1 MSSIFEKKIEFDGKK
16 YRIPIFKE
24 GFYYIYINIKELE
37 VLETKKETKFH
48 KSPHLYSERDLNPHG
63 RNGHWILSPTCLPIP
78 PSELDYE
85 RKTGFEPATLT
96 LAR

>member
-1 MSSIFEKKIEFDGKK
+1 MSILQSYENKNERQSYDYLPLK
-16 YRIPIFKE
+16 YS
-24 GFYYIYINIKELE
+24 G
-37 VLETKKETKFH
+37 
-48 KSPHLYSERDLNPHG
+48 RDLNPHD

-78 PSELDYE
+78 PSELTKE

>member
-1 MSSIFEKKIEFDGKK
+1 MKRKKSATSFKTNSYGFFE
-16 YRIPIFKE
+16 
-24 GFYYIYINIKELE
+24 
-37 VLETKKETKFH
+37 
-48 KSPHLYSERDLNPHG
+48 YSERDLNPHD

-78 PSELDYE
+78 PSEHTTE

>member
-1 MSSIFEKKIEFDGKK
+1 MNQLVIKLKKGKRSFDVS
-16 YRIPIFKE
+16 
-24 GFYYIYINIKELE
+24 L
-37 VLETKKETKFH
+37 
-48 KSPHLYSERDLNPHG
+48 LYSERDLNPHD

-78 PSELDYE
+78 PSEQTTE

>member
-1 MSSIFEKKIEFDGKK
+1 MSQLVIKLKKGKRSFDVS
-16 YRIPIFKE
+16 
-24 GFYYIYINIKELE
+24 L
-37 VLETKKETKFH
+37 
-48 KSPHLYSERDLNPHG
+48 LYSERDLNPHD

-78 PSELDYE
+78 PSEQWSE